1 MEARQVVRAVHTAA
15 EAVVQQRLYVD
26 GSSPRRGQ
34 VKVNAGI
41 VSGNVKR
48 RCSKGRRVD
57 ALTLLVQALPVDLR
71 MIRPRP
77 QTDIAELPQPDAAAH
92 EVLVGVQDQVQQ
104 VLVGRHGEKT
114 VGFDGFEAGKE
125 VVQLVVGVL
134 GGVEQAAVQLNVER
148 AATFRVGHFV
158 RRGQF
163 VSGRVGGQAVC
174 QKLLMAGE
182 KFAVRNQNVVV
193 RADAVILQWVETTAK
208 LAFDHDRV
216 QSRRAERL
224 VEGCKLRCA
233 HGLVQHLRDD
243 LLLDGGEQR
252 RVFRS
257 GRRFAHGLE
266 DDGQQLLLP
275 RQRENGRPVHAFSG
289 ERPAR
294 NGSLGDMKKL
304 SLRGGQGHVR
314 VPSPFFVFF
323 DGMSDE
329 QRGGTDERAQRVA
342 DHVVRLRKPQRA
354 AVLGVLDS
362 RAERAADERCE
373 DDSKPTVPLSR

>member
-1 MEARQVVRAVHTAA
+1 MPMQ
-15 EAVVQQRLYVD
+15 
-26 GSSPRRGQ
+26 
-34 VKVNAGI
+34 
-41 VSGNVKR
+41 
-48 RCSKGRRVD
+48 
-57 ALTLLVQALPVDLR
+57 
-71 MIRPRP
+71 
-77 QTDIAELPQPDAAAH
+77 
-92 EVLVGVQDQVQQ
+92 
-104 VLVGRHGEKT
+104 
-114 VGFDGFEAGKE
+114 FD
-125 VVQLVVGVL
+125 
-134 GGVEQAAVQLNVER
+134 VER

-182 KFAVRNQNVVV
+182 KFAVRNQSVVV

-252 RVFRS
+252 RVFRG
-257 GRRFAHGLE
+257 GRRFAGGLE
-266 DDGQQLLLP
+266 DDRQQLLLP

-289 ERPAR
+289 EIPAG
-294 NGSLGDMKKL
+294 NGSLGDMQKL

-314 VPSPFFVFF
+314 VSSPFFVFF
-323 DGMSDE
+323 DGVSDE
-329 QRGGTDERAQRVA
+329 QRCRADERAQRVA
-342 DHVVRLRKPQRA
+342 DHIIHLRHA
-354 AVLGVLDS
+354 EGITVLRVLNS
-362 RAERAADERCE
+362 RAEDAADERRE
-373 DDSKPTVPLSR
+373 DDSAPTVPLSRQGVGKRQPQREEEEDVHQHLAVNLRLYPRGGQGGEGCEDQAGAALGAAE